1 MGPAQGQKRGKKP
14 KENNFL
20 ALIEKIR
27 AEHAAYK
34 LKKKKA
40 EINEKG
46 KDKRHQLRN
55 KISAAE
61 NRLIN
66 KLTDLRLR
74 VELMKFKE
82 KALQLAQIL
91 DSSVKKQDL
100 TLLKKAVM
108 NSAGKQDSTSGL
120 SIEDVVKCHFNF
132 S

>member
-1 MGPAQGQKRGKKP
+1 M
-14 KENNFL
+14 
-20 ALIEKIR
+20 IEKIR

-34 LKKKKA
+34 LKEKKT
-40 EINEKG
+40 EFNEKG

-61 NRLIN
+61 NRLIV

-100 TLLKKAVM
+100 SLLKEAVM
-108 NSAGKQDSTSGL
+108 NRAGKHDSTSGL